1 MLALKDL
8 GEEAKQYQ
16 AVMEKH
22 ATENMNAV
30 AKCLLEMASA
40 ADTRCSGIVEKQCQS
55 NFCCRGTY
63 RGFML
68 VPPFGLAFGQNLSTK
83 LFRKTHNNPLKF
95 CRVVVL
101 YLREYQVLKKR

>member
-55 NFCCRGTY
+55 NFRNLPRNVGTPIWI
-63 RGFML
+63 GFWPKFESKTL
-68 VPPFGLAFGQNLSTK
+68 SQNLPDSTI
-83 LFRKTHNNPLKF
+83 T
-95 CRVVVL
+95 
-101 YLREYQVLKKR
+101 

>member
-22 ATENMNAV
+22 ATKNMNAV

-55 NFCCRGTY
+55 NFCGQ
-63 RGFML
+63 GML
-68 VPPFGLAFGQNLSTK
+68 VPPFGLAFGQNLSPK
-83 LFRKTHNNPLKF
+83 LFRKTSQIP
-95 CRVVVL
+95 
-101 YLREYQVLKKR
+101 Q